1 MSLQVLT
8 DLHQEVRRLYIAG
21 SSVATGDLRLSR
33 LLPQLRKLGENA
45 PVFNRLAD
53 AVQLV
58 TEAKPEQASVKLLEL
73 GTLLHSILYT
83 QGRTEAQGTLEDVQ
97 VTDTRGVTAVPYR
110 KMKTLIEALT
120 ERGPGRLEV
129 IRQGYEDSLFQD
141 FRTHIPAVAALEDGY
156 TEIAEFMHD
165 EVIPSI
171 GPAVVPILYRQL
183 NLQGGKGDARKLSLI
198 HRLQGPTIAGLILQA
213 AGEGSAEVRIAAVDI
228 LGDYPELEDVVLEK
242 SYERKKEIRRA
253 ALSALSRLGTGRAAD
268 RLFEALMGKDRE
280 LAVAPIQAC
289 FHPTLTQRILDQAE
303 AWLNGFD
310 GSFVKTEAVEQL
322 SVAVQCLKGKNDEA
336 VRVFLEKLVSSPAFM
351 VKEMAPEQSYAIR
364 LLLDMKRLESYRFV
378 ESLYR
383 RWGGKYI
390 SYSFQAALHCLSPE
404 EVYDKFAPLVRR
416 DKQQA
421 LAKELLHTLHY
432 DLTKDLYLTVYRE
445 ADDSSAVSWDPRWV
459 HLFVDINEEELV
471 CRFVREPDTKV
482 VDYLLKKVRVAPQFM
497 KSRTVSLFIALFKI
511 GHEETPELL
520 MQALEASEGKR
531 EFYYSGLE
539 KLVMMSLLP
548 GSYAE
553 RLEKFAHQLAYESMK
568 QQVLEVAE
576 RLKTKTSDESEIG
589 KGAEW
594 IEWIKSKMY

>member
-21 SSVATGDLRLSR
+21 SSVATGDLRLTR

-83 QGRTEAQGTLEDVQ
+83 QGRTEAQGTLEEVQ

-110 KMKTLIEALT
+110 KMKVLIEALT

-141 FRTHIPAVAALEDGY
+141 FRTHMPAVAALEDGY
-156 TEIAEFMHD
+156 AEIAEFMYD

-171 GPAVVPILYRQL
+171 GPAIVPVLHRQL
-183 NLQGGKGDARKLSLI
+183 SLQGGKGDARKLSLI
-198 HRLQGPTIAGLILQA
+198 HRLQGPSIAGLILQA

-228 LGDYPELEDVVLEK
+228 LGDYPEQEDVVLEK

-280 LAVAPIQAC
+280 LAVEPIQAC

-310 GSFVKTEAVEQL
+310 ESYVKTEAVEQL

-336 VRVFLEKLVSSPAFM
+336 VRVFLEKLLCSPAFM
-351 VKEMAPEQSYAIR
+351 VKETTAVQQYAAQ
-364 LLLDMKRLESYRFV
+364 LLLDMQQPESYRFV

-383 RWGGKYI
+383 RCGGKHI

-404 EVYDKFAPLVRR
+404 EVYDKFEPLIRR
-416 DKQQA
+416 GKQQA
-421 LAKELLHTLHY
+421 LAKELLHTLH
-432 DLTKDLYLTVYRE
+432 DLTERLALTVYRNTE
-445 ADDSSAVSWDPRWV
+445 ESSTVSWDPRWV

-471 CRFVREPDTKV
+471 CRFVQEPDTKV
-482 VDYLLKKVRVAPQFM
+482 ADYLLKKVRVAPQLM
-497 KSRTVSLFIALFKI
+497 KSRTISLFIALFKI

-520 MQALEASEGKR
+520 MQALEASVGKR
-531 EFYYSGLE
+531 EFYYSGE
-539 KLVMMSLLP
+539 DKLVMMSLLP

-553 RLEKFAHQLAYESMK
+553 RLEKFAHQLAYEGVK